1 MSIWTMMIREIAYR
15 KVNFVLGLAG
25 VAAAVGLLIG
35 VLTCLEL
42 HDARSEGI
50 VAGKEEETK
59 AVMAG
64 LRSDV
69 KKAMQGLGYNAI
81 ILPKDQPL
89 GDWYAEDY
97 AAKAMPEPW
106 AARLANT
113 KELVDRYLPRL
124 RRKLKWDEKQW
135 TIIVVGVGEE
145 CILDTSVCE
154 DKPLV
159 DAIPSGGCV
168 VGYELHSALGLE
180 AGEEIAVLGELFRV
194 EKCEREL
201 GTKDDITIWVNLAD
215 AQKLLDKPDL
225 INEIMLVEHLSV
237 SGNAT
242 EVRRRMADVLPDCQV
257 VEIASETLARAHA
270 RIKVAEEAK
279 ATIQRETEKRAL
291 LRAER
296 RDVLVRLV
304 PLGSLVCAIW
314 IGFLMY
320 LNVRERAPEIGVLMT
335 LGFRPGGVRTLVL
348 SKAFLLGAVGGLVGF
363 ALGTGAVFLLEIR
376 GHASATFQLAAAL
389 EYFGLAQAMGIV
401 TCVLGS
407 WVPARAAAAMDPAE
421 VLHEE

>member
-1 MSIWTMMIREIAYR
+1 
-15 KVNFVLGLAG
+15 
-25 VAAAVGLLIG
+25 
-35 VLTCLEL
+35 
-42 HDARSEGI
+42 
-50 VAGKEEETK
+50 
-59 AVMAG
+59 MAG

-69 KKAMQGLGYNAI
+69 KRAMQGLGYNAI

-97 AAKAMPEPW
+97 AAKSMPESW
-106 AARLANT
+106 ASRLANT
-113 KELVDRYLPRL
+113 KELVDRYLARL
-124 RRKLKWDEKQW
+124 RQKLKWDEKQW
-135 TIIVVGVGEE
+135 TIIVVGVGKES
-145 CILDTSVCE
+145 ILDTSVCE

-180 AGEEIAVLGELFRV
+180 AGKEIAVLGRAFRV
-194 EKCEREL
+194 EKCKKEL
-201 GTKDDITIWVNLAD
+201 GTKDDITIWINLAD
-215 AQKLLDKPDL
+215 AQALLDKPDL

-237 SGNAT
+237 WGNTT
-242 EVRRRMADVLPDCQV
+242 EVRRRVDDVLPDCQV

-296 RDVLVRLV
+296 QNVLMRFL
-304 PLGSLVCAIW
+304 PLGSFVCAVW

-320 LNVRERAPEIGVLMT
+320 LNVRDRAPEIGVLMT

-348 SKAFLLGAVGGLVGF
+348 SRAVLLGAIGGLAGF
-363 ALGTGAVFLLEIR
+363 ALGTGGAFLLEVR
-376 GHASATFQLAAAL
+376 GHASTTFQLAAVL

-421 VLHEE
+421 VLHEQ

>member
-15 KVNFVLGLAG
+15 KVNFLLGLAG

-42 HDARSEGI
+42 HDARSEEI
-50 VAGKEEETK
+50 VASKEEETK

-69 KKAMQGLGYNAI
+69 KGAMHGLGYNAI
-81 ILPKDQPL
+81 ILPKDQAL

-97 AAKAMPEPW
+97 AAKTMPESW

-113 KELVDRYLPRL
+113 RELVDRYLPRM
-124 RRKLKWDEKQW
+124 RQKLKWDEKQW

-145 CILDTSVCE
+145 RILDTSVCE

-159 DAIPSGGCV
+159 DAIPRGGCV
-168 VGYELHSALGLE
+168 VGYELHTALSLE
-180 AGEEIAVLGELFRV
+180 AGEEIAVLGKVFRV
-194 EKCEREL
+194 EKCEKEL
-201 GTKDDITIWVNLAD
+201 GTKDDITIWMSLAD
-215 AQKLLDKPDL
+215 AQELLDKPDL

-237 SGNAT
+237 WGHTAD
-242 EVRRRMADVLPDCQV
+242 VRRRVAEVLPDCQV

-279 ATIQRETEKRAL
+279 ATVQRETEKRAL
-291 LRAER
+291 LREER
-296 RDVLVRLV
+296 RNVLLRLV

-320 LNVRERAPEIGVLMT
+320 LNVRDRAPEIGVLMT

-348 SKAFLLGAVGGLVGF
+348 SKAFLLGAFGGLVGF
-363 ALGTGAVFLLEIR
+363 ALGTGGAFLLEIH
-376 GHASATFQLAAAL
+376 GHAFNAIEIAAAL

-421 VLHEE
+421 LLHEE